1 MDLIEISDGREI
13 EEEKEQNNT
22 YQNWFSN
29 TYASDI
35 QQVSLQMRVYNVM
48 HFEHQLYDEIS
59 RCWLASYVE
68 HMQRN
73 IQDKIL

>member
-1 MDLIEISDGREI
+1 MSLIEISDGREI

-35 QQVSLQMRVYNVM
+35 QQVSLQIRVYNVM

-59 RCWLASYVE
+59 RCWLACYVK
-68 HMQRN
+68 HMQVY
-73 IQDKIL
+73 IKDEIL